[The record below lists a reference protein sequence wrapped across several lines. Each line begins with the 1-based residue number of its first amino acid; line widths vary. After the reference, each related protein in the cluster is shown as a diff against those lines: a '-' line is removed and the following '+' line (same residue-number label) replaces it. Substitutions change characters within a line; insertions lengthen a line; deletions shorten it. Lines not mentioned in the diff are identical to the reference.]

1 MDLIMWHHIA
11 IKCYCVSHH
20 WYQCV
25 PTLRRAPVGGFMGK
39 KMTPIGLQGVA
50 LFEKIRIDGLIGESV
65 SLGVNFEFSDA
76 QVRPSSSLSLL
87 GACLSR

>member
-1 MDLIMWHHIA
+1 
-11 IKCYCVSHH
+11 
-20 WYQCV
+20 
-25 PTLRRAPVGGFMGK
+25 
-39 KMTPIGLQGVA
+39 MTPIGLQGVA